1 MGNKSRSVADVRLLW
16 LPGLR
21 RRRSPSSWVGPRHE
35 VKTEHRLTPFFG
47 SYRVACWGPSRYAE
61 FVLAVIHGSA
71 WERRDKGNQRFWN
84 HRCTQM
90 HADKSHIACACVGA
104 RSMAGAEI
112 LISVYL
118 CASVVQNTWLLS
130 LAISAPIVFARSCSI
145 QQITPFERLFLEGPA
160 ARCGVDR

>member
-1 MGNKSRSVADVRLLW
+1 MCRCRCRRPRRGRTSSRGEVAKHCRPNGWQIRPIGVQEHATGKS
-16 LPGLR
+16 
-21 RRRSPSSWVGPRHE
+21 
-35 VKTEHRLTPFFG
+35 FG
-47 SYRVACWGPSRYAE
+47 SYRVACWGRSRYAK
-61 FVLAVIHGSA
+61 FVLTVMHGSA

-118 CASVVQNTWLLS
+118 CASVAQNTWLLS
-130 LAISAPIVFARSCSI
+130 LAISAPIVFDAV
-145 QQITPFERLFLEGPA
+145 PA
-160 ARCGVDR
+160 PNR